1 MYIFWTRGISSDFAT
16 TSNWIPAAVPGPADE
31 AIIGANG
38 TYTVT
43 SSVDETVESLIIA
56 QKHATLLITGPST
69 FTMTNGGVND
79 GKIVVD
85 SDSSVFVGTNT
96 TNTTLLNVGTIDLDN
111 SSLWIGQP
119 SAPGSGTVSLTG
131 GGHINLSGGEIIG
144 GFTGVTVVSD
154 NTISGTGIINF
165 SNGGQE
171 AHGTWINQGIVD
183 ASTPNGTLSIGRTFI
198 ENSSILEATNG
209 GLLSLEIAPVDNAA
223 QGVVEAKGENSE
235 VIMGTT
241 LSSGNDT
248 NAGLIAAV
256 HSATLLIQD
265 VTMDNFVNTTNGT
278 IEAGHGSEVD
288 LEGATIV
295 GGFVTALHGGII
307 EAEQFGSTITG
318 AVVTNAGTIGAE
330 GANLTIIG
338 DVTNT
343 GALDANNAT
352 LVIDGAVSGGRAT
365 IEGTGEIEFGGTSAA
380 HVTFAANADAILK
393 LDDPSAFT
401 GKVSGLTTGDYIDLT
416 NINFADNPTL
426 SYSSKTHVLSVID
439 SVSQV
444 TDTITFKGVVG
455 SFSAQSDESGGTF
468 ITASPPPANM
478 VAVSHVHDTFVFA
491 PNLGENTS
499 TNFNAH
505 NETID
510 PGKSEFADFA
520 GLLAQEH
527 QDGIA
532 HDATDI
538 VHHADALT
546 APHAHDF
553 LV

>member
-1 MYIFWTRGISSDFAT
+1 VYIFWTRGVSGDFAT

-43 SSVDETVESLIIA
+43 SSVDETVDSLIIA
-56 QKHATLLITGPST
+56 QKHATLFITGPSI

-111 SSLWIGQP
+111 SLLWIGQP
-119 SAPGSGTVSLTG
+119 SAVGSGTVSLTG

-144 GFTGVTVVSD
+144 GFTGATVVND
-154 NTISGTGIINF
+154 NTISGTGAIDF

-183 ASTPNGTLSIGRTFI
+183 ASTPNGTLLFGHTFI
-198 ENSSILEATNG
+198 DNSSILEATKG
-209 GLLSLEIAPVDNAA
+209 GLLDFLVAPVDNTA

-235 VIMGTT
+235 VTIGFN

-248 NAGLIAAV
+248 NAGLMEAV
-256 HSATLLIQD
+256 DSGTLLINSQFD
-265 VTMDNFVNTTNGT
+265 LVNTDGT
-278 IEAGHGSEVD
+278 IEAGHHGSTVV
-288 LEGATIV
+288 LEESTIV

-307 EAEQFGSTITG
+307 EAEQVASTITG

-343 GALDANNAT
+343 GTLDANNAA
-352 LVIDGAVSGGRAT
+352 LVIDGAVSGGKAT
-365 IEGTGEIEFGGTSAA
+365 IEGTGEIEFGGASAA
-380 HVTFAANADAILK
+380 HVTFAAANSDAILK

-401 GKVSGLTTGDYIDLT
+401 GKVSGFTTGDYIDLT

-426 SYSSKTHVLSVID
+426 SYSTKTHVLTVTD
-439 SVSQV
+439 SVSDV

-455 SFSAQSDESGGTF
+455 SFSAQS
-468 ITASPPPANM
+468 
-478 VAVSHVHDTFVFA
+478 
-491 PNLGENTS
+491 
-499 TNFNAH
+499 
-505 NETID
+505 
-510 PGKSEFADFA
+510 
-520 GLLAQEH
+520 
-527 QDGIA
+527 
-532 HDATDI
+532 
-538 VHHADALT
+538 
-546 APHAHDF
+546 
-553 LV
+553 

>member
-1 MYIFWTRGISSDFAT
+1 MYIFWTRGVSGDFAT

-43 SSVDETVESLIIA
+43 SSVDETVDSLIFA
-56 QKHATLLITGPST
+56 QKHATLFITGPST
-69 FTMTNGGVND
+69 FTMTNGGFND
-79 GKIVVD
+79 GTIVVD

-96 TNTTLLNVGTIDLDN
+96 THTTLLNLGTIDLDN
-111 SSLWIGQP
+111 SLLWIGHP
-119 SAPGSGTVSLTG
+119 SAPGPGTVSLTG

-144 GFTGVTVVSD
+144 GFAGVTVVSD
-154 NTISGTGIINF
+154 NTISGTGVIDF

-183 ASTPNGTLSIGRTFI
+183 ASTPNGTLSFEHTII

-209 GLLSLEIAPVDNAA
+209 GLLDFVVAPVDNAA

-241 LSSGNDT
+241 LSSGPDI

-256 HSATLLIQD
+256 HSGTLLINSQFD
-265 VTMDNFVNTTNGT
+265 LVNTDGT
-278 IEAGHGSEVD
+278 IEAGHHGSTVD
-288 LEGATIV
+288 LEGSTIV

-307 EAEQFGSTITG
+307 EAEQFASTITG

-343 GALDANNAT
+343 GTLNANNAS
-352 LVIDGAVSGGRAT
+352 LIIDGAVSGGKAT
-365 IEGTGEIEFGGTSAA
+365 LEGTGEIEFGGASAA
-380 HVTFAANADAILK
+380 NVTFAANSDAILK

-416 NINFADNPTL
+416 NINFADDPTL
-426 SYSSKTHVLSVID
+426 SYSSKTHVLTVID

-455 SFSAQSDESGGTF
+455 SFSAQSDGSGGTF